1 MQAIEE
7 RAIGTY
13 QQTLPI
19 WLCYADDTFTIIH
32 QAQIHTFHE
41 YLNEQNPDIQFTKE
55 IEENRNI
62 SFLDCLVIR
71 DNNKI
76 RTTVTDRLLDQSS
89 YNPTSHKATAIK
101 TLTRRVQLVCVSPD
115 SL

>member
-32 QAQIHTFHE
+32 QAQIHTSHE
-41 YLNEQNPDIQFTKE
+41 HLNEQNPDIQFTKE

-76 RTTVTDRLLDQSS
+76 RTTVTDSRLLT
-89 YNPTSHKATAIK
+89 NRPT
-101 TLTRRVQLVCVSPD
+101 TLLLTKLQPSRH
-115 SL
+115 